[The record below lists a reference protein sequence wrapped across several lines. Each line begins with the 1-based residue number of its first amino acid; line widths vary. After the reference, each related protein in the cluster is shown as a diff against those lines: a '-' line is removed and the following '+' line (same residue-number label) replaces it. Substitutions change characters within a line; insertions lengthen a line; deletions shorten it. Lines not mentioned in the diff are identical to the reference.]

1 MKKLA
6 LAGLLALTAIGA
18 LADNPHGLPPG
29 IAKKMQGGNHHP
41 QQVAACDDC
50 GRVAEVRQE
59 KRKGSGGAV
68 GIVGGAVVGG
78 LLGNQIGKGT
88 GNTVATVGGAVTGG
102 FAGNEVQKHVGSK
115 TVWVTRVTLR
125 DGSHRSFEQEAQP
138 AWKAGSLV
146 KVHGKGLSLVGA

>member
-6 LAGLLALTAIGA
+6 LASLLALAATGA
-18 LADNPHGLPPG
+18 LADNPHEVPPG
-29 IAKKMQGGNHHP
+29 IAKKLAH
-41 QQVAACDDC
+41 CESC
-50 GRVAEVRQE
+50 GHVTNVHKET
-59 KRKGSGGAV
+59 RKGEGGAV

-88 GNTVATVGGAVTGG
+88 GNTVATVGGAVAGG
-102 FAGNEVQKHVGSK
+102 FAGNEVQKRVTSK

-125 DGSHRSFEQEAQP
+125 DGSTRTFEQEAQP

-146 KVHGKGLSLVGA
+146 KVHGKSLALAS